1 MCDVSPARWRLLPSG
16 INVILVSSAQRV
28 GRVSHKTQGF
38 HFINCRVY
46 RVRERVSHKTQGFRF
61 INCRV
66 YRVVERV
73 SHKTRGFHFINLLSF
88 YTTNSITSSTVAVTL
103 SRSTS
108 NATSASNSSATW
120 RCVTPMFSRS
130 SARRRTLFTIVA
142 RITSTRLLTAVKF
155 ACVLKTSYVELAA
168 ATRRRIF
175 AQASSTSP
183 WANMLLITGSVT
195 PPWSNTASPRSGSG
209 GAVASLDTGTT

>member
-1 MCDVSPARWRLLPSG
+1 MCDVSPARWHLLPSG

-73 SHKTRGFHFINLLSF
+73 SHKTRGFHFINLLSI
-88 YTTNSITSSTVAVTL
+88 YTTNSITSFTVAVTL

-120 RCVTPMFSRS
+120 RLRDTDVQPFIGPTQNIVHNRS
-130 SARRRTLFTIVA
+130 SDYLHQVA
-142 RITSTRLLTAVKF
+142 NCRKI
-155 ACVLKTSYVELAA
+155 CVCT
-168 ATRRRIF
+168 
-175 AQASSTSP
+175 
-183 WANMLLITGSVT
+183 
-195 PPWSNTASPRSGSG
+195 
-209 GAVASLDTGTT
+209 